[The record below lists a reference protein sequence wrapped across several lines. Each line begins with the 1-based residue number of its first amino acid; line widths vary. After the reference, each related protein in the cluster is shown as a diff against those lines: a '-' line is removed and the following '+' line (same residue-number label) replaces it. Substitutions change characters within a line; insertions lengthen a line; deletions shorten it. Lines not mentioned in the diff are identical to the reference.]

1 MVELEEEVGKQ
12 RTQSEQTIAS
22 LQQQVCTR
30 ILLDGLTSLKKN
42 LTFLICL
49 SHSFFGCICKF
60 ISVKVDGYLSASL
73 NGVRLHVNQFA
84 FSFNVYLIRNI
95 LYIQLYF

>member
-1 MVELEEEVGKQ
+1 MQGLEEEVGKQ

-30 ILLDGLTSLKKN
+30 IGGLTCFKKN

-49 SHSFFGCICKF
+49 SHSFFVCVCKF

-84 FSFNVYLIRNI
+84 FSFNVYLIMNI
-95 LYIQLYF
+95 LYIQLYL

>member
-30 ILLDGLTSLKKN
+30 IGGFTSLKKN
-42 LTFLICL
+42 LTFYVFLTHFL
-49 SHSFFGCICKF
+49 GVF
-60 ISVKVDGYLSASL
+60 ANSL
-73 NGVRLHVNQFA
+73 DLVLRLMV
-84 FSFNVYLIRNI
+84 I
-95 LYIQLYF
+95 LVHL